1 MSEKTFESLE
11 ELRHRLLRNESVQEM
26 IRARAYEIY
35 HLRGIQ
41 PGGAAQDWF
50 QAESEVLAFLLA
62 HHPDQ
67 VSETEGEQ
75 SVAPSTTGA
84 PDAATPKNRKPH
96 TTSKLTSSLTSSST
110 SSSKT
115 KESAAKK
122 AATKRSKSK
131 KPSVSKPK
139 STRPRKEPESED
151 KTI

>member
-35 HLRGIQ
+35 HLRGVQ

-62 HHPDQ
+62 HHPEQ
-67 VSETEGEQ
+67 VPETEDEPGA
-75 SVAPSTTGA
+75 APSITGP
-84 PDAATPKNRKPH
+84 PDAAAPKKRKSRS
-96 TTSKLTSSLTSSST
+96 TSNPTIGSK

-115 KESAAKK
+115 KETAAKK

-131 KPSVSKPK
+131 KASVAKPK
-139 STRPRKEPESED
+139 SKRTRKEPESED

>member
-1 MSEKTFESLE
+1 MNEKTFESLE
-11 ELRHRLLRNESVQEM
+11 ELRYRLLRNESVQEM

-62 HHPDQ
+62 HHPEH
-67 VSETEGEQ
+67 VPETEDEPGA
-75 SVAPSTTGA
+75 APSITA
-84 PDAATPKNRKPH
+84 PPDTAAPKKRK
-96 TTSKLTSSLTSSST
+96 SRSTSSLASG
-110 SSSKT
+110 SKT
-115 KESAAKK
+115 KETTAKK

-131 KPSVSKPK
+131 KASVAKPK
-139 STRPRKEPESED
+139 SKRSRKEPESED